1 MARKAGDLH
10 LPNSTA
16 FADLL
21 NSSISSASLRGCRR
35 VHARLLKTRFSSEP
49 FILNRLIDAYAKCGS
64 PSDALRVFDRMP
76 LRDVY
81 MGSALVDMYSKCGRG
96 SDAVRVFDGMHE
108 RNVVSWNSLITCY
121 EQNGPAEGA
130 LRSFAAMMEAGF
142 EPDEVTLASVV
153 SACAT
158 LAALREGSQV
168 HARVVRDGRHR
179 DDLVLG
185 NALVDMYAKCGR
197 LVEARRVF
205 DRMTEWSVVSW
216 NALISGYT
224 RAGQDEEALR
234 LFRKLKRD
242 AVRPSNH
249 TFSNV
254 FNACANLANLFFG
267 RLVHVHVVKHGCM
280 DVFVA
285 NSVVDM
291 YMKCGSVTD
300 GALTFKSMVE
310 RDVVSWN
317 AVIVGHAQNGQAEEA
332 LRLFEAMLLNGET
345 PPDHVTMIG
354 VLSACSHAGLV
365 DEGRQY
371 FQLMAETHGVVPVKD
386 HYACMVD
393 LLGRAGRLEEA
404 EELITRM
411 PVQPDTVLW
420 ASLLSA
426 CKVHQKLELGERVA
440 EKLFELEP
448 GISGPYILMSN
459 MYAEA
464 GRFGEAERVR
474 GLMKG
479 RGVVK
484 QPGCSW
490 IEIEKKVHVFM
501 VRDGRHVQ
509 RREIY
514 SALKSL
520 VSEMKKRVCI
530 VAFEGLQE
538 DMRVVQAV

>member
-1 MARKAGDLH
+1 MHAESVVLSAYALSSALSACAGAGDLVIG
-10 LPNSTA
+10 A
-16 FADLL
+16 Q
-21 NSSISSASLRGCRR
+21 I
-35 VHARLLKTRFSSEP
+35 HALVSR
-49 FILNRLIDAYAKCGS
+49 S
-64 PSDALRVFDRMP
+64 PLSG
-76 LRDVY
+76 DVY

-96 SDAVRVFDGMHE
+96 SDAIKVFDGMRE

-121 EQNGPAEGA
+121 KQNGPADGA
-130 LRSFAAMMEAGF
+130 LRSFAAMIEA
-142 EPDEVTLASVV
+142 
-153 SACAT
+153 
-158 LAALREGSQV
+158 
-168 HARVVRDGRHR
+168 R

-185 NALVDMYAKCGR
+185 NALVDMYAKCGK

-205 DRMTEWSVVSW
+205 DRMPFRDVVSTTSLIGGYARFASLDAARSVFARMTERSVVSW

-300 GALTFKSMVE
+300 GALAFEWMIK

-317 AVIVGHAQNGQAEEA
+317 AVIVGHAQNGRAEEA
-332 LRLFEAMLLNGET
+332 LRLFETMLLHGET

-365 DEGRQY
+365 DKGRRY
-371 FQLMAETHGVVPVKD
+371 FQSMAESHGVVPVKD
-386 HYACMVD
+386 HYASMVD
-393 LLGRAGRLEEA
+393 LLGRAGWLEEA

-411 PVQPDTVLW
+411 SVPPDTVLW

-426 CKVHQKLELGERVA
+426 CKVQRKLELGERVA
-440 EKLFELEP
+440 ESCSSSSR
-448 GISGPYILMSN
+448 GYR
-459 MYAEA
+459 
-464 GRFGEAERVR
+464 GRTF
-474 GLMKG
+474 
-479 RGVVK
+479 
-484 QPGCSW
+484 
-490 IEIEKKVHVFM
+490 
-501 VRDGRHVQ
+501 
-509 RREIY
+509 
-514 SALKSL
+514 
-520 VSEMKKRVCI
+520 
-530 VAFEGLQE
+530 
-538 DMRVVQAV
+538 